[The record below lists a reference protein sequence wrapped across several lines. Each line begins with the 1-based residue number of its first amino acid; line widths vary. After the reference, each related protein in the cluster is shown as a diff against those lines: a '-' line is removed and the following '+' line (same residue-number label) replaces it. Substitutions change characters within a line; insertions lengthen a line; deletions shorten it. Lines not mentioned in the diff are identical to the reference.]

1 MKIRVVSVIV
11 LIAVLLAGF
20 SFSAE
25 AQTCQPVYHVVKPGQ
40 NLSQIARYYGVSV
53 WAISNAN
60 NLWNPNL
67 IYSGQRLRIPVQCS
81 PPPPPKDQCTKIHV
95 VKRGEYLKLI
105 AVRYGTTVTALV
117 RLNGIKNPNLIYP
130 GQRLKVP
137 VACPKPP
144 TKPTAQ
150 PGPDPSKPWK
160 GEYWNNRY
168 LSGNSKYASY
178 SQTVDFNWGTKGPGN
193 GIGGANFSAR
203 FTRSRYFDPGLYR
216 FYVQVDD
223 GVRVWVDNVLIIDQ
237 WHDSAPKLY
246 TADKQLSAGN
256 HTLQIDY
263 YQNQGGAQVKF
274 WPERI
279 DAQAAWKGEY
289 FNNMNLENSP
299 KVVHHYNAIDFNWG
313 TNAPVSGITA
323 DYFSARFTGD
333 FNFVGGKYRFTA
345 TSDDGI
351 RIYLDGNLIL
361 NQWHSTSARTYTVD
375 VDVSQGSHH
384 LKVEYFEEK
393 GAAVCKVKWTQR

>member
-1 MKIRVVSVIV
+1 MKVRVVSVIV

-25 AQTCQPVYHVVKPGQ
+25 AQTCEPVYHVVKPGQ
-40 NLSQIARYYGVSV
+40 NLSQIARTYGVSV

-67 IYSGQRLRIPVQCS
+67 IFSGQRLRIPVPCS
-81 PPPPPKDQCTKIHV
+81 QPPPKDQCTKIHV

-105 AVRYGTTVTALV
+105 AIRYGTTVTTLV
-117 RLNGIKNPNLIYP
+117 RLNGIKNPNIIYP

-137 VACPKPP
+137 VACQKPP

-150 PGPDPSKPWK
+150 PGPDPSRPWR

-168 LSGNSKYASY
+168 LSGNAKYTSHSKL
-178 SQTVDFNWGTKGPGN
+178 VDFEWGAKGPGN
-193 GIGGANFSAR
+193 GIGGTNFSAR

-246 TADKQLSAGN
+246 TADKQLSAGS

-263 YQNQGGAQVKF
+263 YQNLGGAQVKF

-289 FNNMNLENSP
+289 FNNMNLEGSP
-299 KVVHHYNAIDFNWG
+299 KVVRHHNAIDFNWG
-313 TNAPVSGITA
+313 TNAPVSGVTA

-351 RIYLDGNLIL
+351 RIFLDGNLIL
-361 NQWHSTSARTYTVD
+361 NQWHATSARTYTAD
-375 VDVSQGSHH
+375 VDVSQGNHH